1 MYMDHVIDRMADIY
15 KKTFPVRLKKIVY
28 RFVVSESLL
37 LFNSVIGV

>member
-28 RFVVSESLL
+28 RFAVSESLL